1 VSEADKVAHCGS
13 IGIRKNAAVIQ
24 NIQREVSEAGIA
36 ILTFDRPDSTANIFD
51 QHTLD
56 ELNAHL
62 DFLETEKS
70 LRGLI
75 LRTAKSKIFIAGAD
89 LNTFTQDISAE
100 RIAFAIERG
109 QQTFDRIA
117 RLPYPTVAA
126 IHGVALGGGFEI
138 ALACDYR
145 VASSDSA
152 TKVGLP
158 ETNLGILPAW
168 GGSTRLPKLIGL
180 PNALA
185 AIMNGRQYPAAQAL
199 KLGMIDSIVPR
210 EHLTTVAIRKIQES
224 GGKKRPSKMHLS
236 NRPPLFQVIKAQAE
250 RKALARTRGHYPAPL
265 KALEVACA
273 SLSVSHEQSLANE
286 KNRFIELALSE
297 TAQNLIGLFFLQERA
312 KKLKLPKELE
322 PAPPVP
328 LKTVNRAVV
337 VGAGLM
343 GAGIAQWL
351 SSRGIRV
358 ILKDVGPGP
367 LGKGIQSVAKIY
379 GEAVKRRLFSQTE
392 ARNAFDRILP
402 TFEEVPLRDIDLV
415 IEAAIEKIDLKQQL
429 FAQLEAKVPADLV
442 IASNTSALSIDTIAA
457 SLAHPERVVGI
468 HFFNPVHRMQLVE
481 IVRGTKTNAATLSA
495 AIRFV
500 KQIGK
505 LPVLVKD
512 SPGFLV
518 NRILLPY
525 LVEAV
530 RLFAEGYRVEN
541 IDRVMLDFGMP
552 MGPLRLTDEVGLDV
566 SVHVAKE
573 LEGRVL
579 NLAPMNDTL
588 GKMISKGWLGRKS
601 GKGFYDHD
609 SGGEAKINHQLGDL
623 QPTEPTTAN
632 EGDLR
637 DRLVLSMVNEAA
649 RTLEEKVVEAPEDV
663 DFGMIM
669 GTGWAPFRGGPLR
682 FADHLG
688 IATVVSRLN
697 NLRDRVAP
705 YFRPCPLLADMANRG
720 ASFYPA
726 KEAVPSTQSET
737 KPGSGG

>member
-1 VSEADKVAHCGS
+1 VVESELKE
-13 IGIRKNAAVIQ
+13 IAAVNQ
-24 NIQREVSEAGIA
+24 NIQREISDAAIA
-36 ILTFDRPDSTANIFD
+36 IMTFDRPDSTANIFD
-51 QHTLD
+51 QRTLD
-56 ELNAHL
+56 ELNEQL
-62 DFLETEKS
+62 DFLESEKS
-70 LRGLI
+70 LKGLI
-75 LRTAKSKIFIAGAD
+75 IRTAKSKIFIAGAD
-89 LNTFTQDISAE
+89 LNTFTQEISAE
-100 RIAFAIERG
+100 RIAMIIERG
-109 QQTFDRIA
+109 QKTFDRIA

-138 ALACDYR
+138 TLACDYR
-145 VASSDSA
+145 IASSDPV

-180 PNALA
+180 PNALE
-185 AIMNGRQYPAAQAL
+185 AIMNGRQYPARQAL
-199 KLGMIDSIVPR
+199 KLGMIDSIVHR
-210 EHLTTVAIRKIQES
+210 EQLTAVATKKIQQS
-224 GGKKRPSKMHLS
+224 GAKKRSHKMHLS
-236 NRPPLFQVIKAQAE
+236 NRPPLSQVIKSQAE
-250 RKALARTRGHYPAPL
+250 KKALARTRGHYPAPL
-265 KALEVACA
+265 KALEVAYA
-273 SLSVSHEQSLANE
+273 SLNVSHEESLANE
-286 KNRFIELALSE
+286 KNKFIELALSE

-322 PAPPVP
+322 LAPAAPV
-328 LKTVNRAVV
+328 KAVNQGLV

-358 ILKDVGPGP
+358 ILKDVSPAP
-367 LGKGIQSVAKIY
+367 LGKGMQSIAKTY
-379 GEAVKRRLFSQTE
+379 AEAVKRQLFSETD
-392 ARNAFDRILP
+392 ARNAFDRVLP
-402 TFEEVPLRDIDLV
+402 IFEEVPLGGIDLV
-415 IEAAIEKIDLKQQL
+415 IEAAVEKLDLKREI
-429 FAQLEAKVPADLV
+429 FADLESKVPSDLV
-442 IASNTSALSIDTIAA
+442 LASNTSALSIDAISG
-457 SLAHPERVVGI
+457 SLQHPERVVGI

-481 IVRGTKTNAATLSA
+481 IVRGTKTNAATLNT

-525 LVEAV
+525 MVEAV
-530 RLFAEGYRVEN
+530 RLFAEGYRIEA

-552 MGPLRLTDEVGLDV
+552 MGPIRLCDEVGLDV
-566 SVHVAKE
+566 AEHVAKE
-573 LEGRVL
+573 IADRLKHLGPL
-579 NLAPMNDTL
+579 NNTL
-588 GKMISKGWLGRKS
+588 GKMNAKGWLGRKS
-601 GKGFYDHD
+601 GKGFYEYD
-609 SGGEAKINHQLGDL
+609 SGGDGKINPHLSDL
-623 QPTEPTTAN
+623 QPGEPTTVN
-632 EGDLR
+632 DGDLR

-649 RTLEEKVVEAPEDV
+649 RTVEEKVVDAPEDV

-705 YFRPCPLLADMANRG
+705 YFEPCPLLAGMANRG
-720 ASFYPA
+720 ASFYPQR
-726 KEAVPSTQSET
+726 KTIPSTESEP
-737 KPGSGG
+737 KP

>member
-1 VSEADKVAHCGS
+1 VAEPELRE
-13 IGIRKNAAVIQ
+13 IAAVNQ
-24 NIQREVSEAGIA
+24 NIQREVSDAGIT

-51 QHTLD
+51 LRTLD
-56 ELNAHL
+56 ELNEHL
-62 DFLETEKS
+62 DFLESEK
-70 LRGLI
+70 GLKGLVI
-75 LRTAKSKIFIAGAD
+75 RTAKPKIFIAGAD
-89 LNTFTQDISAE
+89 LNTFTQEISAE
-100 RIAFAIERG
+100 RMAVAVERG
-109 QQTFDRIA
+109 QKTFDRIA

-138 ALACDYR
+138 TLACDYR
-145 VASSDSA
+145 IASSDSA

-185 AIMNGRQYPAAQAL
+185 AIMNGRQYPAEQAR
-199 KLGMIDSIVPR
+199 KLGMIDSIVHK
-210 EHLTTVAIRKIQES
+210 EYLTSAATKKIQQS
-224 GGKKRPSKMHLS
+224 SGKKRSYKMHLS
-236 NRPPLFQVIKAQAE
+236 NRPPLFRVIKSQAE
-250 RKALARTRGHYPAPL
+250 KKALARTRGHYPAPL

-273 SLSVSHEQSLANE
+273 SLNVSHEQSLANE
-286 KNRFIELALSE
+286 KNAFIELALSE

-312 KKLKLPKELE
+312 KKLKLPKEFE
-322 PAPPVP
+322 PGPAVPPKSVS
-328 LKTVNRAVV
+328 RAVV

-358 ILKDVGPGP
+358 LLKDVGPGP
-367 LGKGIQSVAKIY
+367 LAKGIQSIAKIY
-379 GEAVKRRLFSQTE
+379 DEAVQRHLFSETD

-402 TFEEVPLRDIDLV
+402 VFEEVPFRDIDLV
-415 IEAAIEKIDLKQQL
+415 IEAAIEKIDVKQRI
-429 FAQLEAKVPADLV
+429 FEHLESKVPPDLV
-442 IASNTSALSIDTIAA
+442 IASNTSALSIDAIAA
-457 SLAHPERVVGI
+457 SLQHPERVVGI

-481 IVRGTKTNAATLSA
+481 IVRGTKTDAVTLSA

-525 LVEAV
+525 MVEAV
-530 RLFAEGYRVEN
+530 RLFTEGYRVEN
-541 IDRVMLDFGMP
+541 IDRIMLDFGMP

-566 SVHVAKE
+566 SEHVAKE
-573 LEGRVL
+573 LESRVKNLGPL
-579 NLAPMNDTL
+579 NNTL
-588 GKMISKGWLGRKS
+588 EKMISKGWLGRKS
-601 GKGFYDHD
+601 GKGFYDH
-609 SGGEAKINHQLGDL
+609 SPGGEKINGQLGDL
-623 QPTEPTTAN
+623 QSAEPPTVN

-649 RTLEEKVVEAPEDV
+649 RTIEENVVEAPEDV

-705 YFRPCPLLADMANRG
+705 YFEPCTLLADMANRG
-720 ASFYPA
+720 VSFYPEKKA
-726 KEAVPSTQSET
+726 IPPTEP
-737 KPGSGG
+737 KPDRGDQELDERDA